1 MSVIEVSD
9 DLLKEAKNF
18 LDQTWDDEASDE
30 KLIGSLRRGIAYIT
44 AKTGVEASV
53 FSSDSGDG
61 RAQNLLFNYLLYDR
75 AGAVDTFV
83 RNYTFEINS
92 LRRRSQV
99 AAKQAEEKEA
109 ADATETTG

>member
-30 KLIGSLRRGIAYIT
+30 KHIT

>member
-9 DLLKEAKNF
+9 ELLKEAKNF

-61 RAQNLLFNYLLYDR
+61 R
-75 AGAVDTFV
+75 
-83 RNYTFEINS
+83 
-92 LRRRSQV
+92 LRISSS
-99 AAKQAEEKEA
+99 
-109 ADATETTG
+109 TTCSTTGREPSTPS